1 MFGLCY
7 IPSGGGCKC
16 MRPVATMLKLNI
28 AHPKLESA
36 DADAY
41 VPGATKHGTCCISIQ
56 VNSLTD

>member
-1 MFGLCY
+1 
-7 IPSGGGCKC
+7 